1 MATPRARLCLTVVV
15 LLLALSVPSAGRQAT
30 GQISGRITDANNGPL
45 PGVTVTVALGSSQHK
60 TVTDASG
67 RFALTGLAPGMY
79 DVTAAL
85 AGFVTRTGRIDL
97 ASVNSR
103 AYVEWSLRIGC
114 LREEVRVLLNSRDA
128 ARLAHAVIR
137 LRLTRHEGDVK
148 WGTEPDC
155 PSRWLDFSATA
166 TRVVAGKVDPDA
178 TSLRL
183 FIRPD
188 SGDAVVGSDY
198 LAIVWETTP
207 GSGVWHT
214 DARQLLPITAD
225 GRVAAPWEP
234 LLDGRPA
241 EEAETLLREWFASRP
256 NRLR

>member
-1 MATPRARLCLTVVV
+1 MATYRARLCLTVVV
-15 LLLALSVPSAGRQAT
+15 LLMALSVPSVGRQTT
-30 GQISGRITDANNGPL
+30 GQISGRITDASGGPL

-60 TVTDASG
+60 TVTNAAG
-67 RFALTGLAPGMY
+67 RFALDGLEPGTY

-85 AGFVTRTGRIDL
+85 AGFVTRTGRMQL

-114 LREEVRVLLNSRDA
+114 LREDVRVLLNSRDA
-128 ARLAHAVIR
+128 ARLADAVIR
-137 LRLTRHEGDVK
+137 LRLTRDDGDVK

-166 TRVVAGKVDPDA
+166 TQLVAGKADPGA

-214 DARQLLPITAD
+214 DARQLLPIAAD

-234 LLDGRPA
+234 LLDGRTA
-241 EEAETLLREWFASRP
+241 AEAETQLREWFANRS